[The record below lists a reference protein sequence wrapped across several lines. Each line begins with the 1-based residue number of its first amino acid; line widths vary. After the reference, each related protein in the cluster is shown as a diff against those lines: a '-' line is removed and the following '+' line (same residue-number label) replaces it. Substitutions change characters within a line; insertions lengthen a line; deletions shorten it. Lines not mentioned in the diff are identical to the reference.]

1 MAIPFLNNISLNN
14 NEIQNVRLHN
24 TANIPTPS
32 AGHIYFDTD
41 DSIAKYWNGTSWVDI
56 IANSNDFLTGLSFN
70 ALDGVL
76 TATVSNQSNVTVD
89 LDGRYAL
96 ASDIPANIVETVTTT
111 DGTYIDL
118 TPNTAVD
125 GAVTITAE
133 LSAIDGD
140 AVVGE
145 RYLTKNNTWAEVA
158 SITGTYNFTIRDN
171 ATPLNNFATVDESN
185 TVKISASSDLTSNL
199 TGEET
204 TTKEI
209 TIGLNLGSESNYIL
223 NQDTETPSSDD
234 TIPFSDFTDNADP
247 LLETN
252 VVKKT
257 TFGSIP
263 VESLTL
269 VKQYI
274 DDSVAGGLVYQG
286 GYNADTNT
294 PNLDDSPTETINKG
308 FTYTVT
314 VDGFFFTEQVRVG
327 DVLIA
332 EINNPT
338 TLEDWTTVQNNVD
351 LASLTQIG
359 IGNVKSSTEFP
370 LQGLSVTYEDGTA
383 TAGLDIAN
391 NLVEQSPSNSQLAYI
406 PFYDKVANANL
417 KISYNAL
424 SGKLNEFTSKAYTIT
439 DSFVI
444 TYPFNLTPATQ
455 NDTIIQLVDTV
466 THETVY
472 ADVER
477 ISTTQARITFASTP
491 DNPVRVLV
499 QKIG

>member
-14 NEIQNVRLHN
+14 NEIQNVKLHN
-24 TANIPTPS
+24 TANITSP
-32 AGHIYFDTD
+32 GNGQIYFDTD
-41 DSIAKYWNGTSWVDI
+41 DNIAKYWNGTSWVDI
-56 IANSNDFLTGLSFN
+56 ISNSNDFLTGLSFN
-70 ALDGVL
+70 TVDGVL

-111 DGTYIDL
+111 DGTYINL
-118 TPNTAVD
+118 TPNTATD
-125 GAVTITAE
+125 GDVTITAE

-158 SITGTYNFTIRDN
+158 SIPGTYSFKIRDN
-171 ATPLNNFATVDESN
+171 ATPLNNFATVSESN

-223 NQDTETPSSDD
+223 NQDTATPASDD
-234 TIPFSDFTDNADP
+234 TIPFSDFTDNPDP
-247 LLETN
+247 TLDTN
-252 VVKKT
+252 IVKKA

-274 DDSVAGGLVYQG
+274 DNSVAGGLVYQG

-294 PNLDDSPTETINKG
+294 PNLDTPPTGTINKG

-314 VDGFFFTEQVRVG
+314 VDGVFFTEQVRVG

-332 EINNPT
+332 EIDNPT
-338 TLEDWTTVQNNVD
+338 TLADWTTVQNNVD
-351 LASLTQIG
+351 LASPTQIG
-359 IGNVKSSTEFP
+359 IGNIKSSAEVE
-370 LQGLSVTYEDGTA
+370 LQGLSVAYEDGTA

-391 NLVEQSPSNSQLAYI
+391 LTEQSPNNSQFAYI
-406 PFYDKVANANL
+406 PFYDGVANANL
-417 KISYNAL
+417 TISYNAL

-444 TYPFNLTPATQ
+444 TYPFTLNPATQ

-466 THETVY
+466 TNETVY

-477 ISTTQARITFASTP
+477 ISITQARITFASTP